1 MVSGARAAAIAG
13 RLGDGEL
20 VDLLAAEAL
29 VAVLDAGQRQ
39 LVLMANLC
47 AQRMVHRRRG
57 AAGHAEVTK
66 RASSTTAIIVAL
78 ASANDSTAC
87 VGWAG
92 GTAGGQRYSEQ
103 QPLCHRRLSA
113 RVQLGGELLRGGAP
127 VKVTILARV
136 KRPAH
141 AASHCVLHAKLVG
154 AAAAC
159 CRASP
164 YE

>member
-13 RLGDGEL
+13 RLGDREP

-29 VAVLDAGQRQ
+29 VAVLDAGQGQ

-57 AAGHAEVTK
+57 AAEHAEVTK
-66 RASSTTAIIVAL
+66 RTSSTTAIVVAL

-92 GTAGGQRYSEQ
+92 RAAGGQRYSE
-103 QPLCHRRLSA
+103 
-113 RVQLGGELLRGGAP
+113 
-127 VKVTILARV
+127 
-136 KRPAH
+136 
-141 AASHCVLHAKLVG
+141 
-154 AAAAC
+154 
-159 CRASP
+159 
-164 YE
+164 